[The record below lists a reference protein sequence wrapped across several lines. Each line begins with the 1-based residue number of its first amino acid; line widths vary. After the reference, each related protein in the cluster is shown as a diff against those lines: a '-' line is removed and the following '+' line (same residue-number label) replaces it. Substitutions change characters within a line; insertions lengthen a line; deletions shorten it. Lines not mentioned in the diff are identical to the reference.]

1 MPVRYPVACHPQ
13 AWTAGS
19 LPYLTT
25 TFLGLEPEGFEH
37 RLRIVH
43 PMLPQD
49 VDRILVRGIKV
60 GGASADIN
68 FQRASGGEIAL
79 NVISLDGELDVAL
92 ESE

>member
-1 MPVRYPVACHPQ
+1 MS
-13 AWTAGS
+13 TASWSG
-19 LPYLTT
+19 
-25 TFLGLEPEGFEH
+25 
-37 RLRIVH
+37 
-43 PMLPQD
+43 
-49 VDRILVRGIKV
+49 GIKV